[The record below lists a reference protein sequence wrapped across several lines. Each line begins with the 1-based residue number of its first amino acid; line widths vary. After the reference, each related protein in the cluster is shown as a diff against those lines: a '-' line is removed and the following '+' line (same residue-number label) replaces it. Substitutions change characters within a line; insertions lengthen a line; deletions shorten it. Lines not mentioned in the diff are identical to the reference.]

1 VKLGQSDGERVAVES
16 GVSVG
21 ERVVV
26 DGMDRLREGA
36 RVQVGARQ

>member
-1 VKLGQSDGERVAVES
+1 MAQWQRSIS

-26 DGMDRLREGA
+26 NDTDRLRDGA
-36 RVQVGARQ
+36 